1 MNNQP
6 NRSNQSNM
14 KLVIGIV
21 QNQDSR
27 RLSDEF
33 VENKIPATKLSS
45 TGGFLRA
52 GNTTFLIG
60 IEERR
65 VEEVLRIIKRNCST
79 RTQTMVTPP
88 SYDFSLEPELAFP
101 IDVEVG
107 GANIFVLPI
116 DQFLHF

>member
-1 MNNQP
+1 MEKD
-6 NRSNQSNM
+6 M

-33 VENKIPATKLSS
+33 VEQRISATKLSS

-60 IEERR
+60 
-65 VEEVLRIIKRNCST
+65 VEDSKVEKVLRIIRDNCST
-79 RTQTMVTPP
+79 RTQTMVSPP
-88 SYDFSLEPELAFP
+88 AYDFSLEPELAFP

-107 GANIFVLPI
+107 GATIFVLPI

>member
-1 MNNQP
+1 MNN
-6 NRSNQSNM
+6 NM
-14 KLVIGIV
+14 KLVVCIV

-33 VENKIPATKLSS
+33 VEKNIPATKLSS
-45 TGGFLRA
+45 TGGFLRS

-60 IEERR
+60 VEEHR
-65 VEEVLRIIKRNCST
+65 VSEVLRIVRNNCST
-79 RTQTMVTPP
+79 RTQTMVSPP

-107 GANIFVLPI
+107 GATIFVLPI
-116 DQFLHF
+116 EQFLHY

>member
-1 MNNQP
+1 
-6 NRSNQSNM
+6 M
-14 KLVIGIV
+14 KLIVGIV

-33 VENKIPATKLSS
+33 VEKNIPATKLSS

-60 IEERR
+60 IDEAR
-65 VEEVLRIIKRNCST
+65 VDEVLKLIRENCST
-79 RTQTMVTPP
+79 RTQTMISPP

-107 GANIFVLPI
+107 GATIFVLPI

>member
-1 MNNQP
+1 MT
-6 NRSNQSNM
+6 NQSDQTNM

-52 GNTTFLIG
+52 GNTTFLMG
-60 IEERR
+60 VEESR
-65 VEEVLRIIKRNCST
+65 VDEVLRIIKRNCST

-107 GANIFVLPI
+107 GATIFVLPI
-116 DQFLHF
+116 DSFLHF